1 MLYICAT
8 PIGNLS
14 DISLRALEILGKA
27 DIILCEDTRNSQK
40 LLNHHGINQ
49 KRLIAFHDHNENEIS
64 QKVLEWLNEDLLI
77 VQISDAGTPGISD
90 PGARLCNVLHTNN
103 ITPHPLPGACAY
115 ISLLS
120 VSGLVDT
127 PSLFHGF
134 LPNKSSQRQKQLNL
148 WLDADYAVAIYE
160 SPHRIVDSIQD
171 IVICLGTERQ
181 IVMGRE
187 MTKHFETIKKLSA
200 GELLEFVKA
209 DSNQQRG
216 EFVLIILPP
225 IKIKTNEEQLTPEQI
240 NALIIIAAELPS
252 KKAVNLCHKLFGGNK
267 DLLYQYLLQNKSQES
282 L

>member
-8 PIGNLS
+8 PIGNLD
-14 DISLRALEILGKA
+14 DISLRALEILTKA

-49 KRLIAFHDHNENEIS
+49 KRLIALHDHNENEIS
-64 QKVLEWLNEDLLI
+64 QKVLEWLAQELLI

-90 PGARLCNVLHTNN
+90 PGARLCNVLHANQ

-148 WLDADYAVAIYE
+148 WLGVEYAVAIYE
-160 SPHRIVDSIQD
+160 SPHRIVDSLSD
-171 IVICLGTERQ
+171 IVQCLGDTRE

-187 MTKHFETIKKLSA
+187 LTKHFETIKKLPA
-200 GELLEFVKA
+200 GELLDFVKS

-216 EFVLIILPP
+216 EFVLIILPQL
-225 IKIKTNEEQLTPEQI
+225 KIKNTEEQLTTEQI
-240 NALIIIAAELPS
+240 SALNIIAAELPS
-252 KKAVNLCHKLFGGNK
+252 KKAVNLTNKLFGGNK
-267 DLLYQYLLQNKSQES
+267 DLLYQYLLDLKAD
-282 L
+282 

>member
-8 PIGNLS
+8 PIGNLD
-14 DISLRALEILGKA
+14 DISLRALEILTKA

-49 KRLIAFHDHNENEIS
+49 KRLIALHDHNENEIS
-64 QKVLEWLNEDLLI
+64 QKVLEWLNQELLI

-90 PGARLCNVLHTNN
+90 PGARLCNVLHANQ

-148 WLDADYAVAIYE
+148 WLGVEYAVAIYE
-160 SPHRIVDSIQD
+160 SPHRIVDSLSD
-171 IVICLGTERQ
+171 IVQCLGETRE

-187 MTKHFETIKKLSA
+187 LTKHFETIKKLPA
-200 GELLEFVKA
+200 GELLDFVKS

-216 EFVLIILPP
+216 EFVLIILPKL
-225 IKIKTNEEQLTPEQI
+225 KIKNTEEQLTTEQI
-240 NALIIIAAELPS
+240 SALNIIAAELPS
-252 KKAVNLCHKLFGGNK
+252 KKAVNLTNKLFGGNK
-267 DLLYQYLLQNKSQES
+267 DLLYQYLLDLKAD
-282 L
+282 

>member
-8 PIGNLS
+8 PIGNLD
-14 DISLRALEILGKA
+14 DISLRALEILAKA

-49 KRLIAFHDHNENEIS
+49 KRLIALHDHNENEIS
-64 QKVLEWLNEDLLI
+64 QKVLEWLNQELLI

-90 PGARLCNVLHTNN
+90 PGARLCNVLHANQ

-120 VSGLVDT
+120 VSGIVDT

-134 LPNKSSQRQKQLNL
+134 LPNKSSQRQKQLNT
-148 WLDADYAVAIYE
+148 WLSVEYAVAIYE
-160 SPHRIVDSIQD
+160 SPHRIVDSLSD
-171 IVICLGTERQ
+171 IVQCLGSTRE

-187 MTKHFETIKKLSA
+187 LTKHFETIKKLSA
-200 GELLEFVKA
+200 GELLEFVKS

-225 IKIKTNEEQLTPEQI
+225 LKIKNTEEQLTAEQI
-240 NALIIIAAELPS
+240 SALNIIAAELPS
-252 KKAVNLCHKLFGGNK
+252 KKAVNLTNKLFGGNK
-267 DLLYQYLLQNKSQES
+267 DLLYQYLLDLKAD
-282 L
+282 

>member
-8 PIGNLS
+8 PIGNLD
-14 DISLRALEILGKA
+14 DISLRALEILAKA

-40 LLNHHGINQ
+40 LLNHHGISQ

-64 QKVLEWLNEDLLI
+64 QKVLEWLAEGLLI
-77 VQISDAGTPGISD
+77 VQISDAGTPGVSD
-90 PGARLCNVLHTNN
+90 PGARLCNILHANN
-103 ITPHPLPGACAY
+103 ITPHPIPGACAY

-134 LPNKSSQRQKQLNL
+134 LPNKSTQRQKQLNN
-148 WLDADYAVAIYE
+148 WLTVDHAVAIYE
-160 SPHRIVDSIQD
+160 SPHRIVESLKD
-171 IVICLGTERQ
+171 IITCLGTDRQ

-187 MTKHFETIKKLSA
+187 ITKHFETIKKLPAS
-200 GELLEFVKA
+200 ELLEFVTA

-216 EFVLIILPP
+216 EFVLIILPA
-225 IKIKTNEEQLTPEQI
+225 IKIKTDEEQLTSEQI
-240 NALIIIAAELPS
+240 NSLLLIAAELPS

-267 DLLYQYLLQNKSQES
+267 DLLYQYLLQNKPQAI
-282 L
+282 

>member
-8 PIGNLS
+8 PIGNLN
-14 DISLRALEILGKA
+14 DISLRALEILTKA

-49 KRLIAFHDHNENEIS
+49 KRLIALHDHNENEIS
-64 QKVLEWLNEDLLI
+64 QKVLEWLNQELLI

-90 PGARLCNVLHTNN
+90 PGARLCNVLHANQ

-148 WLDADYAVAIYE
+148 WLGVEYAVAIYE
-160 SPHRIVDSIQD
+160 SPHRIVDSLSD
-171 IVICLGTERQ
+171 IVQCLGETRE

-187 MTKHFETIKKLSA
+187 LTKHFETIKKLPA
-200 GELLEFVKA
+200 GELLDFVKS

-216 EFVLIILPP
+216 EFVLIILPKL
-225 IKIKTNEEQLTPEQI
+225 KIKNTEEQLTTEQI
-240 NALIIIAAELPS
+240 SALNIIAAELPS
-252 KKAVNLCHKLFGGNK
+252 KKAVNLTNKLFGGNK
-267 DLLYQYLLQNKSQES
+267 DLLYQYLLDLK
-282 L
+282 

>member
-8 PIGNLS
+8 PIGNLD
-14 DISLRALEILGKA
+14 DISLRALEILAKA

-49 KRLIAFHDHNENEIS
+49 KRLIALHDHNENEIS
-64 QKVLEWLNEDLLI
+64 QKVLEWLNQELLI

-90 PGARLCNVLHTNN
+90 PGARLCNVLHANQ

-148 WLDADYAVAIYE
+148 WLGVEYAVAIYE
-160 SPHRIVDSIQD
+160 SPHRIVDSLSD
-171 IVICLGTERQ
+171 IVQCLGETRE

-187 MTKHFETIKKLSA
+187 LTKHFETIKKLSA
-200 GELLEFVKA
+200 GELLEFVKS

-225 IKIKTNEEQLTPEQI
+225 LKIRNTEEQLTAEQI
-240 NALIIIAAELPS
+240 SALNIIAAELPS
-252 KKAVNLCHKLFGGNK
+252 KKAVNLTNKLFGGNK
-267 DLLYQYLLQNKSQES
+267 DLLYQYLLDLKAD
-282 L
+282 

>member
-8 PIGNLS
+8 PIGNLD
-14 DISLRALEILGKA
+14 DISLRALEILAKA

-49 KRLIAFHDHNENEIS
+49 KRLIALHDHNENEIS
-64 QKVLEWLNEDLLI
+64 QKVLEWLNQELLI

-90 PGARLCNVLHTNN
+90 PGARLCNVLHANQ

-148 WLDADYAVAIYE
+148 WLGVEYAVAIYE
-160 SPHRIVDSIQD
+160 SPHRIVDSLSD
-171 IVICLGTERQ
+171 IVQCLGETRE

-187 MTKHFETIKKLSA
+187 LTKHFETIKKLSA
-200 GELLEFVKA
+200 GELLDFVKS

-225 IKIKTNEEQLTPEQI
+225 LKIKNTEEQLTAEQI
-240 NALIIIAAELPS
+240 SALNIIAAELPS
-252 KKAVNLCHKLFGGNK
+252 KKAVNLTNKLFGGNK
-267 DLLYQYLLQNKSQES
+267 DLLYQYLLDLKAD
-282 L
+282 

>member
-8 PIGNLS
+8 PIGNLD
-14 DISLRALEILGKA
+14 DISLRALEILTKA

-40 LLNHHGINQ
+40 LLNHHAINQ
-49 KRLIAFHDHNENEIS
+49 KRLIALHDHNENEIS
-64 QKVLEWLNEDLLI
+64 QKVLEWLNQELLI

-90 PGARLCNVLHTNN
+90 PGARLCNVLHANQ

-148 WLDADYAVAIYE
+148 WLGVEYAVAIYE
-160 SPHRIVDSIQD
+160 SPHRIVDSISD
-171 IVICLGTERQ
+171 IVKCLGATRE

-200 GELLEFVKA
+200 GELLDFVKS

-216 EFVLIILPP
+216 EFVLIILPQL
-225 IKIKTNEEQLTPEQI
+225 KIKNTEEQLSTEQI
-240 NALIIIAAELPS
+240 SALKIIAEELPS
-252 KKAVNLCHKLFGGNK
+252 KKAVNLTNKLFGGNK
-267 DLLYQYLLQNKSQES
+267 DLLYQHLLDLKAN
-282 L
+282 

>member
-8 PIGNLS
+8 PIGNLD
-14 DISLRALEILGKA
+14 DISLRALEILTKA

-49 KRLIAFHDHNENEIS
+49 KRLIALHDHNENEIS
-64 QKVLEWLNEDLLI
+64 QKVLEWLNQELLI

-90 PGARLCNVLHTNN
+90 PGARLCNVLHANQ

-148 WLDADYAVAIYE
+148 WLGVEYAVAIYE
-160 SPHRIVDSIQD
+160 SPHRIVDSLSD
-171 IVICLGTERQ
+171 IVQCLGETRE

-187 MTKHFETIKKLSA
+187 LTKHFETIKKLPA
-200 GELLEFVKA
+200 GELLDFVKS

-216 EFVLIILPP
+216 EFVLIIMPQL
-225 IKIKTNEEQLTPEQI
+225 KIKNTEEQLTAEQI
-240 NALIIIAAELPS
+240 SALNIIAAELPS
-252 KKAVNLCHKLFGGNK
+252 KKAVNLTNKLFGGNK
-267 DLLYQYLLQNKSQES
+267 DLLYQYLLDLK
-282 L
+282 

>member
-8 PIGNLS
+8 PIGNLD
-14 DISLRALEILGKA
+14 DISLRALEILAKA

-49 KRLIAFHDHNENEIS
+49 KRLIALHDHNENEIS
-64 QKVLEWLNEDLLI
+64 QKVLEWLNQELLI

-90 PGARLCNVLHTNN
+90 PGARLCNVLHANQ

-148 WLDADYAVAIYE
+148 WLGVEYAVAIYE
-160 SPHRIVDSIQD
+160 SPHRIVDSLSD
-171 IVICLGTERQ
+171 IVQCLGETRE

-187 MTKHFETIKKLSA
+187 LTKHFETIKKLPA
-200 GELLEFVKA
+200 GELLDFVKS

-216 EFVLIILPP
+216 EFVLIILPQL
-225 IKIKTNEEQLTPEQI
+225 KIKNTEEQLTAEQI
-240 NALIIIAAELPS
+240 SALNIIAGELPS
-252 KKAVNLCHKLFGGNK
+252 KKAVNLTNKLFGGNK
-267 DLLYQYLLQNKSQES
+267 DLLYQYLLDLKAD
-282 L
+282 

>member
-8 PIGNLS
+8 PIGNLN
-14 DISLRALEILGKA
+14 DISLRALELLGKA

-64 QKVLEWLNEDLLI
+64 QKVLEWLAEDLLI

-90 PGARLCNVLHTNN
+90 PGARLCNVLHANN
-103 ITPHPLPGACAY
+103 ITPHPIPGACAY

-171 IVICLGTERQ
+171 IVTCLGTERQ

-187 MTKHFETIKKLSA
+187 MTKHFETIRKLSA

-225 IKIKTNEEQLTPEQI
+225 VKIKTNEEQLTPEQI
-240 NALIIIAAELPS
+240 NSLIIIAAELPS

-267 DLLYQYLLQNKSQES
+267 DLLYQYLLQNKPQAI
-282 L
+282 

>member
-8 PIGNLS
+8 PIGNLD
-14 DISLRALEILGKA
+14 DISLRALEILAKA

-49 KRLIAFHDHNENEIS
+49 KRLIALHDHNENEVS
-64 QKVLEWLNEDLLI
+64 QKVLEWLNQELLI

-90 PGARLCNVLHTNN
+90 PGARLCNVLHANQ

-120 VSGLVDT
+120 VSGIVDT

-134 LPNKSSQRQKQLNL
+134 LPNKSSQRQKQLNT
-148 WLDADYAVAIYE
+148 WLSVEYAVAIYE
-160 SPHRIVDSIQD
+160 SPHRILDSLSD
-171 IVICLGTERQ
+171 IVQCLGEARE

-200 GELLEFVKA
+200 GELLEFVKS

-225 IKIKTNEEQLTPEQI
+225 LKIRNTEEQLTAEQI
-240 NALIIIAAELPS
+240 SALNIIAAELPS
-252 KKAVNLCHKLFGGNK
+252 KKAVNLTNKLFGGNK
-267 DLLYQYLLQNKSQES
+267 DLLYQYLLDLKAD
-282 L
+282 

>member
-8 PIGNLS
+8 PIGNLD
-14 DISLRALEILGKA
+14 DISLRALEMLAKA

-49 KRLIAFHDHNENEIS
+49 KRLIALHDHNENEIS
-64 QKVLEWLNEDLLI
+64 QKVLEWLNQELLI

-90 PGARLCNVLHTNN
+90 PGARLCNVLHANQ

-148 WLDADYAVAIYE
+148 WLGVEYAVAIYE
-160 SPHRIVDSIQD
+160 SPHRIVDSISD
-171 IVICLGTERQ
+171 IVKCLGDTRE

-187 MTKHFETIKKLSA
+187 MTKHFETIKKLPA
-200 GELLEFVKA
+200 GELLDFVKS

-216 EFVLIILPP
+216 EFVLIILPQL
-225 IKIKTNEEQLTPEQI
+225 KIKNTEEQLTAEQI
-240 NALIIIAAELPS
+240 SALNIIAAELPS
-252 KKAVNLCHKLFGGNK
+252 KKAVNLTNKLFGGNK
-267 DLLYQYLLQNKSQES
+267 DLLYQHLLDLKAH
-282 L
+282 

>member
-8 PIGNLS
+8 PIGNLD
-14 DISLRALEILGKA
+14 DISLRALEILAKA

-49 KRLIAFHDHNENEIS
+49 KRLIALHDHNENEIS
-64 QKVLEWLNEDLLI
+64 QKVLEWLNQELLI

-90 PGARLCNVLHTNN
+90 PGARLCNVLHANQ

-148 WLDADYAVAIYE
+148 WLGVEYAVAIYE
-160 SPHRIVDSIQD
+160 SPHRIVDSLSD
-171 IVICLGTERQ
+171 IVQCLGETRE

-187 MTKHFETIKKLSA
+187 LTKHFETIKKLSA
-200 GELLEFVKA
+200 GELLDFVKS

-216 EFVLIILPP
+216 EFVLIILPQL
-225 IKIKTNEEQLTPEQI
+225 KIKNAEEQLTAEQI
-240 NALIIIAAELPS
+240 SALNIIAGELPS
-252 KKAVNLCHKLFGGNK
+252 KKAVNLTNKLFGGNK
-267 DLLYQYLLQNKSQES
+267 DLLYQYLLDLKAD
-282 L
+282 

>member
-8 PIGNLS
+8 PIGNLD
-14 DISLRALEILGKA
+14 DISLRALEILAKA

-49 KRLIAFHDHNENEIS
+49 KRLIALHDHNENEVS
-64 QKVLEWLNEDLLI
+64 QKVLEWLNQELLI

-90 PGARLCNVLHTNN
+90 PGARLCNVLHANQ

-120 VSGLVDT
+120 VSGIVDT

-148 WLDADYAVAIYE
+148 WLGVEYAVAIYE
-160 SPHRIVDSIQD
+160 SPHRILDSLSDLVQ
-171 IVICLGTERQ
+171 CLGEARE

-200 GELLEFVKA
+200 GELLEFVKS

-225 IKIKTNEEQLTPEQI
+225 LKIRNTEEQLTAEQI
-240 NALIIIAAELPS
+240 SALNIIAAELPS
-252 KKAVNLCHKLFGGNK
+252 KKAVNLTNKLFGGNK
-267 DLLYQYLLQNKSQES
+267 DLLYQYLLDLKAD
-282 L
+282 

>member
-8 PIGNLS
+8 PIGNLD
-14 DISLRALEILGKA
+14 DISLRALEILAKA

-49 KRLIAFHDHNENEIS
+49 KRLFALHAHSEKEIS
-64 QKVLEWLNEDLLI
+64 QRVLEWLNQELLI

-90 PGARLCNVLHTNN
+90 PGARLCNVLHANQ

-148 WLDADYAVAIYE
+148 WLGVEYAVAIYE
-160 SPHRIVDSIQD
+160 SPHRIVDSLSD
-171 IVICLGTERQ
+171 IVQCLGETRE

-187 MTKHFETIKKLSA
+187 LTKHFETIKKLSA
-200 GELLEFVKA
+200 GELLDFVKS

-216 EFVLIILPP
+216 EFVLIILPQL
-225 IKIKTNEEQLTPEQI
+225 KIKNAEEQLTAEQI
-240 NALIIIAAELPS
+240 SALNIIAGELPS
-252 KKAVNLCHKLFGGNK
+252 KKAVNLTNKLFGGNK
-267 DLLYQYLLQNKSQES
+267 DLLYQYLLDLKAD
-282 L
+282 

>member
-8 PIGNLS
+8 PIGNLD
-14 DISLRALEILGKA
+14 DISLRALEILAKA

-49 KRLIAFHDHNENEIS
+49 KRLIALHDHNENEVS
-64 QKVLEWLNEDLLI
+64 QKVLEWLNQELLI

-90 PGARLCNVLHTNN
+90 PGARLCNVLHANQ

-134 LPNKSSQRQKQLNL
+134 LPNKSSQRQKQLNT
-148 WLDADYAVAIYE
+148 WLSVEYAVAIYE
-160 SPHRIVDSIQD
+160 SPHRIVDSLSD
-171 IVICLGTERQ
+171 IVQCLGETRE

-187 MTKHFETIKKLSA
+187 LTKHFETIKKLSA
-200 GELLEFVKA
+200 GELLNFVKS

-216 EFVLIILPP
+216 EFVLIILPQL
-225 IKIKTNEEQLTPEQI
+225 KIKNTEEQLTAEQI
-240 NALIIIAAELPS
+240 SALNIIAGELPS
-252 KKAVNLCHKLFGGNK
+252 KKAVNLTNKLFGGNK
-267 DLLYQYLLQNKSQES
+267 DLLYQYLLDLKAD
-282 L
+282 

>member
-8 PIGNLS
+8 PIGNLD
-14 DISLRALEILGKA
+14 DISLRALEILAKA

-49 KRLIAFHDHNENEIS
+49 KRLIALHDQNENEIS
-64 QKVLEWLNEDLLI
+64 QKVLEWLNQELLI

-90 PGARLCNVLHTNN
+90 PGARLCNVLHANQ

-120 VSGLVDT
+120 VSGIVDT

-148 WLDADYAVAIYE
+148 WLGVEYAVAIYE
-160 SPHRIVDSIQD
+160 SPHRIVDSLSD
-171 IVICLGTERQ
+171 IVQCLGETRE

-187 MTKHFETIKKLSA
+187 LTKHFETIKKLSA
-200 GELLEFVKA
+200 GELLDFVKS

-216 EFVLIILPP
+216 EFVLIILPQL
-225 IKIKTNEEQLTPEQI
+225 KIKNAEEQLTAEQI
-240 NALIIIAAELPS
+240 SALNIIAGELPS
-252 KKAVNLCHKLFGGNK
+252 KKAVNLTNKLFGGNK
-267 DLLYQYLLQNKSQES
+267 DLLYQYLLDLKAD
-282 L
+282 

>member
-8 PIGNLS
+8 PIGNLD
-14 DISLRALEILGKA
+14 DISLRALEILTKA

-49 KRLIAFHDHNENEIS
+49 KRLIALHDHNENEIS
-64 QKVLEWLNEDLLI
+64 QKVLEWLNQELLI

-90 PGARLCNVLHTNN
+90 PGARLCNVLHANQ

-148 WLDADYAVAIYE
+148 WLGVEYAVAIYE
-160 SPHRIVDSIQD
+160 SPHRIVDSLSD
-171 IVICLGTERQ
+171 IVQCLGTTRE

-187 MTKHFETIKKLSA
+187 LTKHFETIKKLPA
-200 GELLEFVKA
+200 GELLDFVKS

-216 EFVLIILPP
+216 EFVLIILPQL
-225 IKIKTNEEQLTPEQI
+225 KIKNTEEQLTAEQI
-240 NALIIIAAELPS
+240 SALNIIAAELPS
-252 KKAVNLCHKLFGGNK
+252 KKAVNLTNKLFGGNK
-267 DLLYQYLLQNKSQES
+267 DLLYQYLLDLKAD
-282 L
+282 

>member
-8 PIGNLS
+8 PIGNLD
-14 DISLRALEILGKA
+14 DISLRALEILAKA

-49 KRLIAFHDHNENEIS
+49 KRLIALHDHNENEIS
-64 QKVLEWLNEDLLI
+64 QKVLEWLNQELLI

-90 PGARLCNVLHTNN
+90 PGARLCNVLHADQ

-120 VSGLVDT
+120 VSGIVDT

-134 LPNKSSQRQKQLNL
+134 LPNKSSQRQKQLNT
-148 WLDADYAVAIYE
+148 WLSVEYAVAIYE
-160 SPHRIVDSIQD
+160 SPHRIVDSLSD
-171 IVICLGTERQ
+171 IVQCLGSTRE

-187 MTKHFETIKKLSA
+187 LTKHFETIKKLSA
-200 GELLEFVKA
+200 GELLEFVKS

-216 EFVLIILPP
+216 EFVLIILPAL
-225 IKIKTNEEQLTPEQI
+225 KIKNTEEQLTAEQI
-240 NALIIIAAELPS
+240 SALNIIAAELPS
-252 KKAVNLCHKLFGGNK
+252 KKAVNLTNKLFGGNK
-267 DLLYQYLLQNKSQES
+267 DLLYQYLLDLKAD
-282 L
+282 

>member
-8 PIGNLS
+8 PIGNLD
-14 DISLRALEILGKA
+14 DISLRALEILAKA

-49 KRLIAFHDHNENEIS
+49 KRLIALHDHNENEVS
-64 QKVLEWLNEDLLI
+64 QKVLEWLNQELLI

-90 PGARLCNVLHTNN
+90 PGARLCNVLHANQ

-120 VSGLVDT
+120 VSGIVDT

-134 LPNKSSQRQKQLNL
+134 LPNKSSQRQKQLNT
-148 WLDADYAVAIYE
+148 WLSVEYAVAIYE
-160 SPHRIVDSIQD
+160 SPHRILDSLSDLVQ
-171 IVICLGTERQ
+171 CLGEARE

-200 GELLEFVKA
+200 GENRVRPPSRA
-209 DSNQQRG
+209 G
-216 EFVLIILPP
+216 LP
-225 IKIKTNEEQLTPEQI
+225 TPPYVRCRI
-240 NALIIIAAELPS
+240 RR
-252 KKAVNLCHKLFGGNK
+252 F
-267 DLLYQYLLQNKSQES
+267 
-282 L
+282 

>member
-8 PIGNLS
+8 PIGNLD
-14 DISLRALEILGKA
+14 DISLRALEILTKA

-49 KRLIAFHDHNENEIS
+49 KRLIALHDHNENEVS
-64 QKVLEWLNEDLLI
+64 QKVLEWLNQELLI

-90 PGARLCNVLHTNN
+90 PGARLCNVLHANQ

-120 VSGLVDT
+120 VSGIVDT

-134 LPNKSSQRQKQLNL
+134 LPNKSSQRQKQLNT
-148 WLDADYAVAIYE
+148 WLSVEYAVAIYE
-160 SPHRIVDSIQD
+160 SPHRILDSLSD
-171 IVICLGTERQ
+171 IVQCLGEARE

-200 GELLEFVKA
+200 GELLEFVKS

-225 IKIKTNEEQLTPEQI
+225 LKIRNTEEQLTAEQI
-240 NALIIIAAELPS
+240 STLNIIAAELPS
-252 KKAVNLCHKLFGGNK
+252 KKAVNLTNKLFGGNK
-267 DLLYQYLLQNKSQES
+267 DLLYQYLLDLKAD
-282 L
+282 

>member
-8 PIGNLS
+8 PIGNLD
-14 DISLRALEILGKA
+14 DISLRALEILAKA

-49 KRLIAFHDHNENEIS
+49 KRLIALHDHNENEIS
-64 QKVLEWLNEDLLI
+64 QKVLEWLNQELLI

-90 PGARLCNVLHTNN
+90 PGARLCNVLHANQ

-134 LPNKSSQRQKQLNL
+134 LPNKSSQRQKQLSL
-148 WLDADYAVAIYE
+148 WLGVEYAVAIYE
-160 SPHRIVDSIQD
+160 SPHRILDSLSD
-171 IVICLGTERQ
+171 IVQCLGSTRE

-187 MTKHFETIKKLSA
+187 LTKHFETIKKLSA
-200 GELLEFVKA
+200 GELLEFVKS

-225 IKIKTNEEQLTPEQI
+225 LKIKNTEEQLTAEQI
-240 NALIIIAAELPS
+240 SALNIIAAELPS
-252 KKAVNLCHKLFGGNK
+252 KKAVNLTNKLFGGNK
-267 DLLYQYLLQNKSQES
+267 DLLYQYLLDLKAD
-282 L
+282 

>member
-8 PIGNLS
+8 PIGNLD
-14 DISLRALEILGKA
+14 DISLRALEILTKA

-49 KRLIAFHDHNENEIS
+49 KRLIALHDHNENEVS
-64 QKVLEWLNEDLLI
+64 QKVLEWLNQELLI

-90 PGARLCNVLHTNN
+90 PGARLCNVLHANQ

-120 VSGLVDT
+120 VSGIVDT

-134 LPNKSSQRQKQLNL
+134 LPNKSSQRQKQLNT
-148 WLDADYAVAIYE
+148 WLSVEYAVAIYE
-160 SPHRIVDSIQD
+160 SPHRILDSLSDLVQ
-171 IVICLGTERQ
+171 CLGEARE

-200 GELLEFVKA
+200 GELLEFVKS

-225 IKIKTNEEQLTPEQI
+225 LKIRNTEEQLTAEQI
-240 NALIIIAAELPS
+240 SALNIIAAELPS
-252 KKAVNLCHKLFGGNK
+252 KKAVNLTNKLFGGNK
-267 DLLYQYLLQNKSQES
+267 DLLYQYLLDLKAD
-282 L
+282 

>member
-8 PIGNLS
+8 PIGNLD
-14 DISLRALEILGKA
+14 DISLRALEILAKA

-49 KRLIAFHDHNENEIS
+49 KRLIALHDHNENEVS
-64 QKVLEWLNEDLLI
+64 QKVLEWLNQELLI

-90 PGARLCNVLHTNN
+90 PGARLCNVLHANQ

-134 LPNKSSQRQKQLNL
+134 LPNKSTQRQKQLNT
-148 WLDADYAVAIYE
+148 WLSVEYAVAIYE
-160 SPHRIVDSIQD
+160 SPHRILDSLSD
-171 IVICLGTERQ
+171 IVQCLGGTRE

-200 GELLEFVKA
+200 GELLEFVKS

-225 IKIKTNEEQLTPEQI
+225 LKIRNTEEQLTAEQI
-240 NALIIIAAELPS
+240 SALNIIAAELPS
-252 KKAVNLCHKLFGGNK
+252 KKAVNLTNKLFGGNK
-267 DLLYQYLLQNKSQES
+267 DLLYQYLLDLKAD
-282 L
+282 